1 MSKARNA
8 FYNQSGKPAPEPGF
22 DAGFFQ
28 AAERFPAF
36 GSSCVRLG
44 RATENTAFMSKLIE
58 KCIEVLRPIPIR
70 GKGAL
75 FSRFVPHEGIRTTR
89 VSDGF
94 MMELDLQNAQHRM
107 IYLGCFSPHI
117 ASVVRS
123 LVPEGGVFLDVGA
136 NIGYFSLLAHGL
148 VGSRGRVLAV
158 EPTPTTCEALRANIA
173 RNGFE
178 GIELKPIAMGDENT
192 TLRLYVPPAS
202 EHRNFNVT
210 TQAAPGWTP
219 VDVPCRRLGDALKEW
234 NVERVDLMKI
244 DVEGFEPKVFAGG
257 EEALKAGVIRHL
269 ITEVNGYR
277 LTQNGVTPR
286 QYFDQIESLGFRH
299 ARLSHGRAV
308 PSPVKAQDL
317 DPNGESDLLFV
328 HQSV

>member
-1 MSKARNA
+1 MSI
-8 FYNQSGKPAPEPGF
+8 
-22 DAGFFQ
+22 
-28 AAERFPAF
+28 
-36 GSSCVRLG
+36 
-44 RATENTAFMSKLIE
+44 LID
-58 KCIEVLRPIPIR
+58 KCIEICRPIPIR
-70 GKGAL
+70 GKATL
-75 FSRFVPHEGIRTTR
+75 FHRFVPHEGTRTIK

-94 MMELDLQNAQHRM
+94 LMELDLQNAQHRM
-107 IYLGCFSPHI
+107 IFMGCFSPHI
-117 ASVVRS
+117 ASVVRA

-136 NIGYFSLLAHGL
+136 NVGYFSLLGHGL
-148 VGSRGRVLAV
+148 VGSRGRVVAV
-158 EPTPTTCEALRANIA
+158 EPTPSTCETLRANIE

-178 GIELKPIAMGDENT
+178 KIELNPIALGDENT
-192 TLRLYVPPAS
+192 SLRLYMPPAA
-202 EHRNFNVT
+202 EHRDFNVT
-210 TQAAPGWTP
+210 TQEAEGWTP
-219 VDVPCRRLGDALKEW
+219 VDVSCRRLDDVLKEW

-257 EEALKAGVIRHL
+257 EESLKSGVIRHL

-277 LTQNGVTPR
+277 LTHNGVTPR

-308 PSPVKAQDL
+308 PSPVKEQDL